1 MTGRWSWLA
10 LGAGAYLA
18 FTLAAFP
25 ASTAYEWFAP
35 REMTLTGVQ
44 GTLWSGG
51 AASGA
56 VAGLPVQDIRWRVR
70 PWMLL
75 LGRVA
80 ASVESRLADGFINT
94 NITVSPGSVRFTDLR
109 GGTSLPA
116 LANVLPVRGMRGQAS
131 VALSMLEIN
140 GGWPSR
146 VIGELR
152 LAGLEVAPLIPSGT
166 RQLLPLGD
174 YIVTFREA
182 PEQGLLASFVDNSGP
197 LEVSG
202 TLGLDAT
209 RAYTLDAWIE
219 PRPGAPE
226 QLVEGLKIMTA
237 EPDAE
242 GRRRLTL
249 TGSL

>member
-1 MTGRWSWLA
+1 VAGRWSWLA
-10 LGAGAYLA
+10 LGVGAYLA
-18 FTLAAFP
+18 FTLATFP

-35 REMTLTGVQ
+35 PEITLGGVE
-44 GTLWSGG
+44 GTLWSGS

-56 VAGLPVQDIRWRVR
+56 VAGLPMQNLRWRVR
-70 PWMLL
+70 PWSLL

-80 ASVESRLADGFINT
+80 ASVEARLADGFIST
-94 NITVSPGSVRFTDLR
+94 SITASPSSVRFTDLS
-109 GGTSLPA
+109 GGTSLPY

-131 VALSMLEIN
+131 VTLSTLEIA

-146 VIGELR
+146 VNGELR
-152 LAGLEVAPLIPSGT
+152 LAGLEVAPFVPNGT
-166 RQLLPLGD
+166 RQLLALGD
-174 YIVTFREA
+174 YTVTFVDA
-182 PEQGLLASFVDNSGP
+182 PERGVAASFVDKGGP
-197 LEVSG
+197 LEVKG
-202 TLGLDAT
+202 TLTLDAA
-209 RAYTLDAWIE
+209 RAYTLDALIE
-219 PRPGAPE
+219 PRAGAPE